1 MRNGVEVHGDV
12 CECDAES
19 HNFVHKIP
27 LRFHL
32 GVRHEFCEQLFGIFS
47 EVL

>member
-1 MRNGVEVHGDV
+1 MRNGVEVYGQV
-12 CECDAES
+12 CESDANF

-27 LRFHL
+27 PRFHL

-47 EVL
+47 